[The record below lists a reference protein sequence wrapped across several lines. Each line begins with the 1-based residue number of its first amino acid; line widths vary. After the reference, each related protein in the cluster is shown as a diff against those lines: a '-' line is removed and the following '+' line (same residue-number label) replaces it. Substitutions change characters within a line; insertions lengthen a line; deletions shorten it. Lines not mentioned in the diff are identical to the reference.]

1 MMNRVLVET
10 THKTYPVIIGEGAVQ
25 EISRVILDMPK
36 APTRLFVI
44 ADEAVYALHGEALR
58 DALPSSIATDWHFV
72 PAGESAK
79 SFSVFEQC
87 LTAMLEAAL
96 DRRSLV
102 IAFGGGACGDLAG
115 FCAASYMRGIPFIQV
130 PTTILAHDSAVGGKT
145 AINHP
150 LGKNMIGAFHQPEA
164 VVYDTAFLKSL
175 SEKETRS
182 GFAEVIKHALIA
194 DPSLLENIQQSV
206 KSAEDIKG
214 SFLEHCLQRGIEIKS
229 AIVKEDEKETG
240 VRAFLNF
247 GHTYGHAVEALSGYG
262 KTAHGEAVACGMI
275 FALYASQFKNDL
287 SFDTSSFAAW
297 LKRAGYPVKAG
308 TVFSFEDIYAVMA
321 RDKKAYGG
329 TVRFVLLNEVGK
341 PYVTE
346 MTKEELQHIDEHF
359 RKESDTW

>member
-1 MMNRVLVET
+1 MNRVMVET
-10 THKTYPVIIGEGAVQ
+10 THKTYPVMIGEGAVQ
-25 EISRVILDMPK
+25 EIGRSILQLAK
-36 APTRLFVI
+36 KPTRLFVI
-44 ADEAVYALHGEALR
+44 ADEAVYALHGDALR
-58 DALPSSIATDWHFV
+58 SALPAELPTNWHFV

-79 SFSVFEQC
+79 SFPVYEQC

-96 DRRSLV
+96 DRHSLV

-164 VVYDTAFLKSL
+164 VIYDTAFLQSL

-194 DPSLLENIQQSV
+194 DAELLENIQQSV
-206 KSAEDIKG
+206 KHAEDIKG

-262 KTAHGEAVACGMI
+262 KIAHGEAVACGMI
-275 FALYASQFKNDL
+275 FALYASEFKNDL
-287 SFDTSSFAAW
+287 AFDIRSFAAW
-297 LKRAGYPVKAG
+297 LKQAGYPVSAG
-308 TVFSFEDIYAVMA
+308 IAFSFEDLYAMMA

-329 TVRFVLLNEVGK
+329 TVRFVLLNKTGE

-346 MTKEELQHIDEHF
+346 MTKEELQHIDQYF
-359 RKESDTW
+359 RKEADRW

>member
-1 MMNRVLVET
+1 MNRVTVET
-10 THKTYPVIIGEGAVQ
+10 AHKTYPVIIGEGAVK
-25 EISRVILDMPK
+25 EIGPVLLKMTNK
-36 APTRLFVI
+36 PTRLFVI
-44 ADEAVYALHGEALR
+44 ADEGVYAIHGAALKEALP
-58 DALPSSIATDWHFV
+58 DAIPADWHFV

-96 DRRSLV
+96 DRHSLV
-102 IAFGGGACGDLAG
+102 VAFGGGACGDLAG

-164 VVYDTAFLKSL
+164 VIYDTSFLQSL

-182 GFAEVIKHALIA
+182 GFAEVIKHAFIA
-194 DPSLLENIQQSV
+194 DEPMLTEILRTIQ
-206 KSAEDIKG
+206 KTADIKG
-214 SFLEHCLQRGIEIKS
+214 AFLAQCLKKGIEIKS

-275 FALYASQFKNDL
+275 FALYASQFKNNF
-287 SFDTSSFAAW
+287 SFNIRSFAKW
-297 LKRAGYPVKAG
+297 LKGVGYPVKEG
-308 TVFSFEDIYAVMA
+308 LGFSFEEIYTVMT

-329 TVRFVLLNEVGK
+329 TVRFVLLNKIGE
-341 PYVTE
+341 PYVTD
-346 MTKEELQHIDEHF
+346 MTKEELQKIDEHF
-359 RKESDTW
+359 RKEAEQW